1 MDSENRI
8 QALEQQVGGLSE
20 QLAQMMAL
28 LQSFQAPP
36 PLPPNP
42 PPTNSAPLNPAPQSP
57 ELPPTPTGS
66 VKPAPKGR
74 LRPAMPSE
82 FSGDREQGP
91 QFLNSLRTY
100 MRLCPEQFDS
110 EETQI
115 VWALSF
121 MKSGRA
127 GKYALRIMEQENR
140 DGVAKFYCWADF
152 ESDFRSEFFP
162 THPDVDA
169 VTKLEG
175 TTYFQGRRSVDG
187 YLDEFRTLWTDS
199 KYRDSRLEVIKFR
212 RGLDPSIDRQIGTLA
227 FGRPSDTDPEAWF
240 KAALQYDQNRSAQ
253 EAFRSSYVR
262 PAAPTPPS
270 RTPLI
275 SRAPPPNSG
284 PTPAPRNAHLTPT
297 PGNPVPMDIDANRL
311 RQQKTMACHRCGQ
324 TGHLRAECPKRFDIR
339 FLTLEEKQELAE
351 QAMAALD
358 VAAVATELTSE
369 LTPEEDTTQEDF

>member
-8 QALEQQVGGLSE
+8 HALEQQVGGLQE
-20 QLAQMMAL
+20 TLGRMMEM
-28 LQSFQAPP
+28 LQSLQQPP
-36 PLPPNP
+36 PI
-42 PPTNSAPLNPAPQSP
+42 PTPAPLPKSP

-66 VKPAPKGR
+66 ARPARKER

-91 QFLNSLRTY
+91 TFLNSLRTY
-100 MRLCPEQFDS
+100 IRLCSEQFDS

-121 MKSGRA
+121 MKNGRA
-127 GKYALRIMEQENR
+127 GKYALRLMEQENR
-140 DGVAKFYCWADF
+140 EGIPRFYQWSDFEADF
-152 ESDFRSEFFP
+152 RAEFFP

-175 TTYFQGRRSVDG
+175 TTYFQAKRSVDG
-187 YLDEFRTLWTDS
+187 YLDEFRTLWSDS
-199 KYRDSRLEVIKFR
+199 KYSDSRLEVIKFR
-212 RGLDPSIDRQIGTLA
+212 RGLDPSIDRQISTLA
-227 FGRPSDTDPEAWF
+227 FGRPLDTDPESWF
-240 KAALQYDQNRSAQ
+240 KAALQYDQNRSAH
-253 EAFRSSYVR
+253 EAFRGSYSRPPAPTLPNRTTHLAR
-262 PAAPTPPS
+262 PALSQSANPT
-270 RTPLI
+270 
-275 SRAPPPNSG
+275 A
-284 PTPAPRNAHLTPT
+284 RNAHLTPS
-297 PGNPVPMDIDANRL
+297 PGNPVPMDIDASRL

-358 VAAVATELTSE
+358 VAALTAESE
-369 LTPEEDTTQEDF
+369 AETPAEDSAAQEDF